1 MSTLFTLL
9 GLLSFFSFSIGF
21 APPVSQCVDCR
32 RQCVQHTPWVI
43 ARTRTRPIA
52 AAVEEANVDEEDEF
66 DEDDEENYRLTSA
79 SEAVTAAAL
88 AAGMAGIAGTEI
100 LDAGVIGSSLIVG
113 AAIGWLAENDDGG
126 LGDIARG
133 LGRVGSTV
141 RSGVQETGVVDK
153 LGAAAGEGASV
164 VAKKAGNIAERTK
177 QKLAEADMQVEL
189 AKLNP
194 VEMVEADK
202 DLE

>member
-1 MSTLFTLL
+1 M
-9 GLLSFFSFSIGF
+9 
-21 APPVSQCVDCR
+21 
-32 RQCVQHTPWVI
+32 
-43 ARTRTRPIA
+43 
-52 AAVEEANVDEEDEF
+52 
-66 DEDDEENYRLTSA
+66 
-79 SEAVTAAAL
+79 
-88 AAGMAGIAGTEI
+88 
-100 LDAGVIGSSLIVG
+100 
-113 AAIGWLAENDDGG
+113 
-126 LGDIARG
+126 
-133 LGRVGSTV
+133 
-141 RSGVQETGVVDK
+141 DK